1 MFKTPALIFN
11 GACFLG
17 VLEAHMS
24 ITANFF
30 RYRLDQ
36 TIDLSH
42 PLGVMANRMPLQ
54 EIEAS
59 LAHLFAR

>member
-1 MFKTPALIFN
+1 
-11 GACFLG
+11 
-17 VLEAHMS
+17 MS